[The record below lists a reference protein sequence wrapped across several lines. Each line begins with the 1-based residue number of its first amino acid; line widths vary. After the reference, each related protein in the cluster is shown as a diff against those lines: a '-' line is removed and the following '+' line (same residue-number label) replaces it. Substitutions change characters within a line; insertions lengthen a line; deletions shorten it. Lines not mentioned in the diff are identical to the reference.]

1 MINNIQTIQKVFR
14 AMYLLHTVSDIAVVP
29 ISEVEAKISEE
40 GYQLARFGEINETG
54 VLREMVIKTLAENNY
69 YSNIKLDGGQLLLKR
84 RCQDTFCDKIKTT
97 FELKPAEYKQLLLDS
112 EPQHVVMKG
121 KLIFTI
127 AISRCTYLV
136 TMRM

>member
-1 MINNIQTIQKVFR
+1 
-14 AMYLLHTVSDIAVVP
+14 MYLFDTVSDIAVVP

-40 GYQLARFGEINETG
+40 GYRLAKFGEINETG

-84 RCQDTFCDKIKTT
+84 RCKDAFCDKIKTT
-97 FELKPAEYKQLLLDS
+97 FELKAVEYQQLPLDP

-121 KLIFTI
+121 KLISS
-127 AISRCTYLV
+127 ISILYYSISV
-136 TMRM
+136 TSRSTNDNIFLDCF